1 MLRDDFREQP
11 KDTRVA
17 AGETAVLQ
25 CGPPKGTPE
34 PSLYWRKDGD
44 VVDIE
49 QSDRL
54 VMSKNMLVKNLSH
67 LFSFNKTLI
76 VYTFSRIVAFD
87 NFPLCLYTPVRC
99 RKLT

>member
-1 MLRDDFREQP
+1 MEP

-17 AGETAVLQ
+17 AGEKALLQ

-34 PSLYWRKDGD
+34 PSLYWRKDGG

-54 VMSKNMLVKNLSH
+54 V
-67 LFSFNKTLI
+67 FNI
-76 VYTFSRIVAFD
+76 DDIIQ
-87 NFPLCLYTPVRC
+87 
-99 RKLT
+99 

>member
-1 MLRDDFREQP
+1 MVFLLFAVLRDEFREQP
-11 KDTRVA
+11 SKETRVA

-34 PSLYWRKDGD
+34 PSLYWRKDGE

-54 VMSKNMLVKNLSH
+54 VLY
-67 LFSFNKTLI
+67 I
-76 VYTFSRIVAFD
+76 
-87 NFPLCLYTPVRC
+87 LC
-99 RKLT
+99 